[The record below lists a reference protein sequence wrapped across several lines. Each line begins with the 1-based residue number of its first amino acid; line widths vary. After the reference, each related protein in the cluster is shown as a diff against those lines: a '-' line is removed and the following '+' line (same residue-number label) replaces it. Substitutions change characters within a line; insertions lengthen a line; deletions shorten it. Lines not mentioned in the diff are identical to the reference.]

1 MPRTAIHDLPLRW
14 RVHGVL
20 LLALLAVQ
28 LLSFAA
34 VGWSRGFDARH
45 LANGLVIA
53 DLARVHAQVL
63 AVTPTERVALLGVLD
78 RGAYRWELLDPGAP
92 VIARLDDPALVELA
106 RQAET
111 VLPAGPVQTTAW
123 LSRPALRWPL
133 TPSADLLVFFPD
145 GLPSSAPSRVAAAAY
160 VLAVT
165 LAVALVAGLAVSLVT
180 RPLAIA
186 AAAARQMSRQL
197 SGPALDESGPPE
209 VRELTRSLNQLHE
222 EVQRQLQAR
231 TRILAAVTH
240 DLKTPITRMQLRVG
254 ALPEG
259 HVRRR
264 LEADLGAMASLVAE
278 GLAFAGSETL
288 REPRVRVDLN
298 AVIENV
304 LEPMIDLGHDCRYSP
319 VALPPVMAAPQ
330 TLARLVQNLVD
341 NALRYGGS
349 AEVHAQVADGE
360 AGIDVADRGPGLP
373 QAELE
378 RMFEPFVRG
387 DASRGRDLGGTGL
400 GLAIARN
407 IAQAHGGRVW
417 LEPRN
422 GGGLVAR
429 LRWPCT

>member
-1 MPRTAIHDLPLRW
+1 
-14 RVHGVL
+14 
-20 LLALLAVQ
+20 
-28 LLSFAA
+28 
-34 VGWSRGFDARH
+34 
-45 LANGLVIA
+45 
-53 DLARVHAQVL
+53 
-63 AVTPTERVALLGVLD
+63 
-78 RGAYRWELLDPGAP
+78 
-92 VIARLDDPALVELA
+92 
-106 RQAET
+106 
-111 VLPAGPVQTTAW
+111 
-123 LSRPALRWPL
+123 
-133 TPSADLLVFFPD
+133 
-145 GLPSSAPSRVAAAAY
+145 
-160 VLAVT
+160 
-165 LAVALVAGLAVSLVT
+165 
-180 RPLAIA
+180 
-186 AAAARQMSRQL
+186 
-197 SGPALDESGPPE
+197 
-209 VRELTRSLNQLHE
+209 
-222 EVQRQLQAR
+222 
-231 TRILAAVTH
+231 
-240 DLKTPITRMQLRVG
+240 
-254 ALPEG
+254 
-259 HVRRR
+259 
-264 LEADLGAMASLVAE
+264 MASLVAE